1 MDFSNL
7 NIQPKYKKKL
17 YSLGI
22 RTVDQLLTQLNMPL
36 HIYMRTPES
45 EMVKKFKEIH
55 SFVGEFEEELCYF
68 LTAHK
73 KHLCEVT
80 FVELSYFKVEP
91 LSFFRNDDLDDT
103 LDDSEIKTEDSEDY
117 ADYLNLDK
125 MTFPIETLLIG
136 CLPQDNSFVE
146 YETIREVIE
155 PFEETIMASLGTSSL
170 MKEGMDTLK
179 KMIKVQ
185 GWPSDY
191 PIFVSKKY
199 LKKYPEIV
207 AILKSMATLVIKH
220 T

>member
-7 NIQPKYKKKL
+7 NIQPKHKKKL

-22 RTVDQLLTQLNMPL
+22 KTVDQLLTQLDMPL

-45 EMVKKFKEIH
+45 KLVKKFKDIH
-55 SFVGEFEEELCYF
+55 SFVEEFEEELCYF

-73 KHLCEVT
+73 KHLTRVT
-80 FVELSYFKVEP
+80 FVELSHFKVEP
-91 LSFFRNDDLDDT
+91 LNFFEEDLDET
-103 LDDSEIKTEDSEDY
+103 LDNHEIETEDSEDY

-155 PFEETIMASLGTSSL
+155 PFEETILQSLGTSSL
-170 MKEGMDTLK
+170 MGEGMETLK

-199 LKKYPEIV
+199 VKKYPEIV
-207 AILKSMATLVIKH
+207 SILKSMATLVIKH